1 MNEYVKP
8 TAEVVVFDA
17 NIVTGDDVPGGG
29 QGTTSDPGGNSQID
43 D

>member
-17 NIVTGDDVPGGG
+17 NIVTDDVPSGG
-29 QGTTSDPGGNSQID
+29 QGTTSNPGGNSQID
-43 D
+43 G